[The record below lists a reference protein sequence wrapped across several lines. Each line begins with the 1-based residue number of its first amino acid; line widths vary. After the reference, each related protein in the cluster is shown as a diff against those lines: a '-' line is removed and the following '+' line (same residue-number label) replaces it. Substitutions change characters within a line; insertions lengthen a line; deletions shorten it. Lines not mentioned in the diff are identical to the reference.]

1 LEFCREEEEGIEK
14 ESAPADAGRR
24 IVSPLI
30 SIVARVIMS
39 QFADWLLFF
48 PRI

>member
-14 ESAPADAGRR
+14 ESAPAEAGRR

-30 SIVARVIMS
+30 SAVARLIIS
-39 QFADWLLFF
+39 QLAS
-48 PRI
+48 